1 MPQSPLV
8 SRFLAATLA
17 ACAFACA
24 AGPAL
29 AAGTLPAAIDP
40 LVLNLDKS
48 VSPGTDFFQYANG
61 GWLKANPIPAS
72 ERGWGIANLVYEET
86 YRQRV
91 EICTA
96 AAASGAA
103 KGTSAQK
110 VGDFWATGMDSTAIE
125 AAGAKPLAPWLD
137 AVAAIRDR
145 AALVSTIARF
155 QSDGMRPL
163 YGMYVGQD
171 ERNSEKYMVHLFQ
184 GGIRMPD
191 RGYYLDKDSSTTHVR
206 GEYRKHVTAMF
217 ALLGESP
224 VAAKRS
230 ADVVVRLE
238 TALARSSRTLEER
251 RDPWANYNKM
261 SLAQLVKKYP
271 SSNWKGQFAAMG
283 LSAADS
289 VIVGQPE
296 FLRTADSLLR
306 VTPLADWKTYLRWN
320 AVHAFAPY
328 LSSKFDLEN
337 FRFYG
342 TVMNGT
348 TVQRPRWKRIIDETE
363 DSIGELLGQEWV
375 KKYCSPATKARYEKL
390 TNDILTTYAE
400 RMRSLPWMSEV
411 TKQRALAKLAKVTR
425 KVAYPDKWRDYTTL
439 QFERDSWA
447 ANHVRADRW
456 WFAHEASKLGKP
468 IDRTEW
474 DMTPQTYNAYYDPSK
489 VEIVLPAA
497 MFMIPGVPDSL
508 VDDALLYSYAGGS
521 TIGHEITHGFDDEGR
536 QGDENGNLNAWW
548 LEADSVAFTQR
559 AQKLVEQFNGYTVGD
574 KHVRGQATLGE
585 NLADLG
591 GVVLGL
597 EAFKKTD
604 QYRRNV
610 LINGQT
616 PTQRY
621 FLGYALSWLGQR
633 RPQALAQQI
642 MTDVH
647 APGFLRVNGP
657 VVNVPEFYS
666 AFGVKPGDP
675 MYRKPEDRVAVW

>member
-1 MPQSPLV
+1 MPQMPTLSRHALV
-8 SRFLAATLA
+8 
-17 ACAFACA
+17 
-24 AGPAL
+24 L
-29 AAGTLPAAIDP
+29 AAGALLLAAPAFAAAPALPASADP
-40 LVLNLDKS
+40 LVRNIDAT
-48 VSPGTDFFQYANG
+48 VSPGADFFAYANG
-61 GWLKANPIPAS
+61 AWIKANPIPAS

-91 EICTA
+91 EICRA

-110 VGDFWATGMDSTAIE
+110 VGDFWATGMDSAAIE
-125 AAGAKPLAPWLD
+125 AAGTKPLAPWLAD
-137 AVAAIRDR
+137 IAAIRDR
-145 AALVSTIARF
+145 SGLTAAIARF
-155 QSDGMRPL
+155 QADGLRPL

-171 ERNSEKYMVHLFQ
+171 ERNSEKYVVHLFQ

-191 RGYYLDKDSSTTHVR
+191 RDYYFDKDSSTTHVR
-206 GEYRKHVTAMF
+206 GEYRKHVAAMF

-224 VAAKRS
+224 AVAKRS
-230 ADVVVRLE
+230 AE
-238 TALARSSRTLEER
+238 TVFRIESALARRSRTLEER
-251 RDPWANYNKM
+251 RDPWANYHKM
-261 SLAQLVKKYP
+261 SLAQLAKKYP
-271 SSNWKGQFAAMG
+271 SSNWQAQFATMG
-283 LSAADS
+283 LGAADS

-296 FLRTADSLLR
+296 FLRAADSLLR
-306 VTPLADWKTYLRWN
+306 VAPLADWKTYLRWT
-320 AVHAFAPY
+320 AVHGFAPY
-328 LSSKFDLEN
+328 LATSFDREN

-348 TVQRPRWKRIIDETE
+348 TAQRPRWKRVVDETE

-390 TNDILTTYAE
+390 TQDIISTYAE
-400 RMRSLPWMSEV
+400 RMRTLPWMSEA
-411 TKQRALAKLAKVTR
+411 TKQRALAKLAKVSR
-425 KVAYPDKWRDYTTL
+425 KVAYPDKWRDYSTL
-439 QFERDSWA
+439 QFERDSWV

-456 WFAHEASKLGKP
+456 WFAHEAAKLGKP

-548 LEADSVAFTQR
+548 LDADSVAFTQR

-574 KHVRGQATLGE
+574 KRVRGQATLGE

-597 EAFKKTD
+597 EAFKKTE

-610 LINGQT
+610 IVNGQT

-621 FLGYALSWLGQR
+621 FLGYALSWLGHR
-633 RPQALAQQI
+633 RPQSLAQQI

-657 VVNVPEFYS
+657 VVNVDDFYT
-666 AFGVKPGDP
+666 AFGVKPGDA
-675 MYRKPEDRVAVW
+675 MYRKPEDRVSVW

>member
-1 MPQSPLV
+1 MPQTPHL
-8 SRFLAATLA
+8 SRILAAALA
-17 ACAFACA
+17 ACALALA
-24 AGPAL
+24 TGPAL
-29 AAGTLPAAIDP
+29 AAGTLPAAVDP
-40 LVLNLDKS
+40 LVQNLDKS
-48 VSPGTDFFQYANG
+48 VSPGTDFFSYANG
-61 GWLKANPIPAS
+61 AWLKANPIPAS

-91 EICTA
+91 EICTS
-96 AAASGAA
+96 AAASGAP
-103 KGTSAQK
+103 KGSSAQK

-137 AVAAIRDR
+137 GVAAIRDR
-145 AALVSTIARF
+145 ASLVSTIARF
-155 QSDGMRPL
+155 HADGMRPL
-163 YGMYVGQD
+163 YGVYVGQD
-171 ERNSEKYMVHLFQ
+171 ERNSEKYMVHLSQ

-206 GEYRKHVTAMF
+206 GEYRKHVAKMF

-238 TALARSSRTLEER
+238 TALARRSRTLEER

-271 SSNWKGQFAAMG
+271 SSNWKAQFAAMG

-306 VTPLADWKTYLRWN
+306 VTPLAEWKTYLRWN
-320 AVHAFAPY
+320 AVNSFASY
-328 LSSKFDLEN
+328 LSSPFALES
-337 FRFYG
+337 FHFYG

-425 KVAYPDKWRDYTTL
+425 KVAYPDQWRDYSTL

-447 ANHVRADRW
+447 SNHVRADRW
-456 WFAHEASKLGKP
+456 WFAHEAAKLGKP
-468 IDRTEW
+468 VDRTEW

-548 LEADSVAFTQR
+548 LDADSVAFTQR
-559 AQKLVEQFNGYTVGD
+559 AQKLVDQFNGYTVGD

-621 FLGYALSWLGQR
+621 FLGYALSWLGHR
-633 RPQALAQQI
+633 RPQSLAQQI

-657 VVNVPEFYS
+657 VVNVEDFYT
-666 AFGVKPGDP
+666 AFGVKPGDA

>member
-1 MPQSPLV
+1 MPKSPHL
-8 SRFLAATLA
+8 SRFLSATLA
-17 ACAFACA
+17 ACALALG
-24 AGPAL
+24 AGAAL
-29 AAGTLPAAIDP
+29 AAGTLPIAMDP
-40 LVLNLDKS
+40 LVRNLDKT
-48 VSPGTDFFQYANG
+48 VSPGADFFSYANG
-61 GWLKANPIPAS
+61 AWVKANPIPAS

-96 AAASGAA
+96 AATSGAA
-103 KGTSAQK
+103 QGTSAQK
-110 VGDFWATGMDSTAIE
+110 VGDFWATGMDSAAIE

-137 AVAAIRDR
+137 DIAAIRDR
-145 AALVSTIARF
+145 ASLLATIARF
-155 QSDGMRPL
+155 QADAIRPL

-184 GGIRMPD
+184 GGIRLPD
-191 RGYYLDKDSSTTHVR
+191 RGYYFDKDSSTTHVR
-206 GEYRKHVTAMF
+206 GEYRKHVAAMF

-224 VAAKRS
+224 AVAKRS
-230 ADVVVRLE
+230 ADVVLRLE
-238 TALARSSRTLEER
+238 TALARRSRTLEER
-251 RDPWANYNKM
+251 RDPWANYHKM

-271 SSNWKGQFAAMG
+271 SSNWKGQFALMG

-296 FLRTADSLLR
+296 FLRAADSLLR

-320 AVHAFAPY
+320 AVHSFAPY
-328 LSSKFDLEN
+328 LSSKFELEG

-375 KKYCSPATKARYEKL
+375 KKYCSPATKARYERL
-390 TNDILTTYAE
+390 TNDIITTYAE
-400 RMRSLPWMSEV
+400 RMRTLPWMSEA

-425 KVAYPDKWRDYTTL
+425 KVAYPDKWRDYSTL

-456 WFAHEASKLGKP
+456 WFAHEAAKLGKP
-468 IDRTEW
+468 VDRTEW

-548 LEADSVAFTQR
+548 LDADSVAFTQR

-597 EAFKKTD
+597 EAFKKTE

-610 LINGQT
+610 IINGQT
-616 PTQRY
+616 PVQRY
-621 FLGYALSWLGQR
+621 FLGYALSWLGHR
-633 RPQALAQQI
+633 RPQSLAQQI

-657 VVNVPEFYS
+657 VVNVEDFYT
-666 AFGVKPGDP
+666 AFGVKPGDA